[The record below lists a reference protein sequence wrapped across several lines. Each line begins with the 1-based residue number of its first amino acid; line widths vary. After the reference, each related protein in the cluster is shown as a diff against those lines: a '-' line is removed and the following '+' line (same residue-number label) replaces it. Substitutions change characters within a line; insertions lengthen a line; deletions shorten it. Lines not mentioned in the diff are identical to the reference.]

1 MLVTLQEIYFD
12 LIDLKSLI
20 DGREIKNLS
29 LRGKFDLDAYST
41 LRVFLS
47 EQIDKLEP
55 FTIEGDA

>member
-1 MLVTLQEIYFD
+1 MIVTLQEIYFD

-41 LRVFLS
+41 LRAFLA

-55 FTIEGDA
+55 LTVEGDD